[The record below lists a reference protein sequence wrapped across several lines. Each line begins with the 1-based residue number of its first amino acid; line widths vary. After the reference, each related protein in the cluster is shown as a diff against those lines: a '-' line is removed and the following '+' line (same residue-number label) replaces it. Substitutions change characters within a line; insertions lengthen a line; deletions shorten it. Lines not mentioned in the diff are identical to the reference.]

1 MSRFSETVTVSE
13 SLSPTPVYVK
23 LPKRYRFVLTKRY
36 RFGSL
41 TVFFTPIFLDQ
52 NGNLQAK
59 GCYEIETYTRRG

>member
-1 MSRFSETVTVSE
+1 MSHFSETVTVSE

-41 TVFFTPIFLDQ
+41 TVFFTPIFFRSEWQFTGQRL
-52 NGNLQAK
+52 L
-59 GCYEIETYTRRG
+59 